1 MVELYCELLLAR
13 ANVLDQVAFGE
24 KGAAARSRVR
34 EEKMRSEAEKKKPG
48 SAPSSGGG
56 GDGESG
62 ASRSLFGFSF
72 GRTSKTTTP
81 TPDTTKFEDPN
92 TSTKDND
99 DEKINYIDPALD
111 EAALVVFYAW
121 PRFPHDVRELT
132 IVRTL
137 LADRFG
143 KDYMALAQE
152 NKLEH
157 VHVPER
163 LVKGL
168 RVRPPAQDLVD
179 NYLREIAR
187 AYGISWGEQEQEQ
200 QDAETDLGSAPP
212 EFIDAENKHDAESD
226 NDNDAPN
233 LLSTPQK
240 QQHPDKSRRTSETN
254 ELSKATP
261 PRGAPQPGKS
271 PVSVAPPAPRTDN
284 PNPRV
289 KVPGQSPSL
298 SQNND
303 AQDNNKAP
311 AEDGKRDS
319 ESGSRGKDPNR
330 IPEVDELSRRFA
342 ALRR

>member
-34 EEKMRSEAEKKKPG
+34 EEKMRSEAKKKPG
-48 SAPSSGGG
+48 SAPSTGGNG
-56 GDGESG
+56 AASGESG
-62 ASRSLFGFSF
+62 GSRSLFGFSF
-72 GRTSKTTTP
+72 GKASRTTP
-81 TPDTTKFEDPN
+81 TPDTTKSEDPN
-92 TSTKDND
+92 ISTKDND
-99 DEKINYIDPALD
+99 DEEINYIDPALD

-132 IVRTL
+132 IVRTF

-152 NKLEH
+152 NKLER

-187 AYGISWGEQEQEQ
+187 AYGIAWGEQEQEQ
-200 QDAETDLGSAPP
+200 QEAEADLGRAPP
-212 EFIDAENKHDAESD
+212 EFIDGENKDDAGND
-226 NDNDAPN
+226 NDNDAPD
-233 LLSTPQK
+233 LPSTPQK
-240 QQHPDKSRRTSETN
+240 QQQHPDLSRRTSETS

-289 KVPGQSPSL
+289 KVPGQAPSSPS
-298 SQNND
+298 QTD
-303 AQDNNKAP
+303 AQDSSKAP
-311 AEDGKRDS
+311 AEGGKGD
-319 ESGSRGKDPNR
+319 SGSGGKDPNR